1 MNNNRTP
8 AKWHQA
14 FTLEQ
19 GISVDLS
26 EGGAVRFTQDGQTLL
41 MFPARLLET
50 VSAIMH
56 SISQEQI
63 DQLVEVAA
71 KSREKKKVEKD
82 IAKVANQ
89 GFKYIQAIKDMAK
102 AKGLDPEE
110 TLKEL
115 LKAQ

>member
-1 MNNNRTP
+1 MNQNRTP
-8 AKWHQA
+8 AKWHKA
-14 FTLEQ
+14 FDLEQ

-26 EGGAVRFTQDGQTLL
+26 EGGAVRFTQEGQTLI
-41 MFPARLLET
+41 MFPARMLET
-50 VSAIMH
+50 VSAIFH
-56 SISQEQI
+56 SLNQEQI
-63 DQLVEVAA
+63 DSLVNVAA
-71 KSREKKKVEKD
+71 KSKEKKKVEKE